1 MQASLPILRP
11 HYSPKIVATCFFAI
25 GSKTFYSELPGLIK
39 DCTALMKSSCTR
51 CAVRIEVIIHQGGSA
66 LSNEHMRPR
75 IEVDCMNL
83 KESLLTMAEVLAMKA
98 TMVQVRYHGKIERA
112 SKFVR
117 SLAEKEDHDAVE
129 SVVS

>member
-1 MQASLPILRP
+1 
-11 HYSPKIVATCFFAI
+11 
-25 GSKTFYSELPGLIK
+25 
-39 DCTALMKSSCTR
+39 
-51 CAVRIEVIIHQGGSA
+51 
-66 LSNEHMRPR
+66 
-75 IEVDCMNL
+75 MNL

-129 SVVS
+129 SVVSWGWTEFFDTYRLRK